1 MSWNPKK
8 ADTILG
14 RQNNIQVLILRNC
27 EYDTL
32 HGKKNFASMIKL
44 KILRWEILLDYFL
57 NKPNAIIRSFIRGRQ
72 KRQSQKRRYEDKNR

>member
-44 KILRWEILLDYFL
+44 KILR
-57 NKPNAIIRSFIRGRQ
+57 
-72 KRQSQKRRYEDKNR
+72 